1 MASPKPVLSVADVH
15 DHIRTSIFTSSIE
28 GRVGVEVEWLPIF
41 EHEPDRYVPLDLLEQ
56 VLDPSAP
63 LPCGSRITFEPGGQ
77 IELSSVPGQSVAVT
91 CSSIS
96 ADLEYIRHK
105 LSVEDIKLYGVGL
118 DPYRPGRR
126 VLELPRYECMESYFD
141 SEWPAGRVMM
151 RASSA
156 VHVNLDVAGI
166 EDGAERWRLVHAL
179 GPTLSAVFA
188 NSAIAG
194 GKPTGLRSTRLAVW
208 QAIDPSRT
216 LPTPPVGEPVE
227 VWARY
232 ALEAR
237 VMFIGSNGSHSPV
250 LKPLTFEEWMRDGH
264 ELGFPERSDLEA
276 HLTTLFPPIRPKGW
290 LELRM
295 IDALPDPWWRVPVAL
310 TSALVYD
317 ERAARRVQHAVEPTA
332 DLWAVAARHGMSH
345 PLLAESARVCFAE
358 ALEALDRIDVDDETA
373 RVLAAYNQR
382 YVLTQRS
389 PADDQ
394 LDAWSRGRS
403 VLNADKTL
411 EETWT

>member
-1 MASPKPVLSVADVH
+1 MVSPKQALSVADVH
-15 DHIRTSIFTSSIE
+15 EHIRTSIFTSSVE

-41 EHEPDRYVPLDLLEQ
+41 EQDPDTYVPLELLEGL
-56 VLDPSAP
+56 LDPSVP
-63 LPCGSRITFEPGGQ
+63 LPQGSGVTFEPGGQ

-91 CSSIS
+91 CRSVS
-96 ADLEYIRHK
+96 ADLRFIKQK
-105 LSVEDIKLYGVGL
+105 LSAHGIKLHGVGL

-126 VLELPRYECMESYFD
+126 LLQHPRYRCMESYFD
-141 SEWPAGRVMM
+141 SEWPAGRSMM

-194 GKPTGLRSTRLAVW
+194 GRPTGLRSTRLGIW

-216 LPTPPVGEPVE
+216 LPTSPVGDPVQ

-237 VMFIGSNGSHSPV
+237 VMFINVNGELQPMRRPMS
-250 LKPLTFEEWMRDGH
+250 FGEWLADGH
-264 ELGFPERSDLEA
+264 ALGFPELSDLEA

-310 TSALVYD
+310 ASAIVYD
-317 ERAARRVQHAVEPTA
+317 EKAARSVQEAIEPTA

-345 PLLAESARVCFAE
+345 SLLAESARVCFAA
-358 ALEALDRIDVDDETA
+358 ALEALDRLDVDDETA
-373 RVLAAYNQR
+373 RIMAAYNER
-382 YVLTQRS
+382 YVVAQRS

-394 LDAWSRGRS
+394 LDAWSQGRP
-403 VLNADKTL
+403 VLIADETL